1 MSAAVDQLELSRP
14 AAALV
19 PSYLGFIE
27 EMRALGETIWPSR
40 VPIGGDTPDSFVAR
54 LLSRETMPELPAVPE
69 SVYWGVI
76 DGSVVGFLALRH
88 RLNERLARFGG
99 HIGYEVRP
107 SRRRQGIATQM
118 LRRVL
123 TTGSARA
130 IGRILVTCS
139 PHNAASRKAIEANG
153 GVLADIVFAD
163 EVNRETCRYWIAVRQ
178 E

>member
-1 MSAAVDQLELSRP
+1 
-14 AAALV
+14 
-19 PSYLGFIE
+19 
-27 EMRALGETIWPSR
+27 
-40 VPIGGDTPDSFVAR
+40 
-54 LLSRETMPELPAVPE
+54 MPELPAVPE